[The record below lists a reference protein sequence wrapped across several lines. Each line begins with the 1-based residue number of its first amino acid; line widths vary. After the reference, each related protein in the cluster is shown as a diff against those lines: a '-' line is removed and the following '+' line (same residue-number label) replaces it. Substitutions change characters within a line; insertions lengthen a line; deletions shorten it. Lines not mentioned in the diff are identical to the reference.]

1 MSGAVNMRP
10 DLQSDSGKAQQEAKQ
25 AGGHSVCM
33 PGGRP
38 KYIVHDA
45 RNWLTALRVYCDLL
59 RNPDNTPED
68 IFRLTDELSAAVDR
82 GKTLVMALLD
92 GVPPAGPGVSAACI
106 DLTDALRRRFRLLQ
120 SMAGP
125 GIHLM
130 LQTPGERVPVWISE
144 IALDRILYNL
154 ILNAAEAM
162 QGNGRIIITVE
173 RPASGEDFV
182 HLRVTD
188 NGPGIPRPEMV
199 RIFQPGIS
207 SKTADGQPHGYGLAI
222 VRELTEAA
230 GGEVDVWSG
239 IGAGTS
245 FAVKLRAA

>member
-1 MSGAVNMRP
+1 MSGAVIRGP
-10 DLQSDSGKAQQEAKQ
+10 DLQSDSGKEQQEAKQ
-25 AGGHSVCM
+25 AGERSVCI

-38 KYIVHDA
+38 RYLAHDA

-68 IFRLTDELSAAVDR
+68 ISRLTDELSAAVDR

-92 GVPPAGPGVSAACI
+92 GVPPAGTGGAIACI
-106 DLTDALRRRFRLLQ
+106 DLADALRRRFRLLQ

-125 GIHLM
+125 GIQLM
-130 LQTPGERVPVWISE
+130 LQTPGEPVPVRISE
-144 IALDRILYNL
+144 MALERILFNL

-162 QGNGRIIITVE
+162 PGKGRIVITIE
-173 RPASGEDFV
+173 RPTSGEDFV

-188 NGPGIPRPEMV
+188 NGPGIPHPELP
-199 RIFQPGIS
+199 RIFQPGTS
-207 SKTADGQPHGYGLAI
+207 SKTSDGQPHGYGLAI